1 MRVGGNYDTN
11 PQTMNKRLKYGLL
24 IFGLGTI
31 LIVGLVSFGLYS
43 MEIEDHYGELED
55 FFYKSKSGDV
65 IINRKASK
73 FGIIEKNW
81 KRVSVK
87 TKDNSPTDLYNWI
100 RLNGLEH
107 SNEIYR
113 TKNNKTDLK
122 NITYPELVQL
132 IESSELKLITGN

>member
-1 MRVGGNYDTN
+1 
-11 PQTMNKRLKYGLL
+11 MNKRLKYGLL
-24 IFGLGTI
+24 VFGLGTI

-65 IINRKASK
+65 IINRTTSE

-81 KRVSVK
+81 KRINVA
-87 TKDNSPTDLYNWI
+87 TQGNSNSTTDLYNWI
-100 RLNGLEH
+100 RLNGVEEN
-107 SNEIYR
+107 NEIYR
-113 TKNNKTDLK
+113 TKKKKTDLE

-132 IESSELKLITGN
+132 IESSKLKLITGN